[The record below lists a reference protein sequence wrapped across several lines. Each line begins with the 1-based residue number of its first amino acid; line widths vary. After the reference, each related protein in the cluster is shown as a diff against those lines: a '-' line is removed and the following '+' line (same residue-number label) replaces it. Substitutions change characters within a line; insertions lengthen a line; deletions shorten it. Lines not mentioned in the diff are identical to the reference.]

1 MYSIDEM
8 NYICKKILDEVGIEF
23 ESNFCNVK
31 EDIFNYDM
39 NNKFYLNNSQKVD
52 IESALYISEYT
63 DFEYNNTIK
72 KIFNLKDDNNKD
84 EYSQIFNN
92 IRKKDQYKLNC
103 DFNINNK
110 NISIQRSKILT
121 NILTQNSY
129 LTNKE

>member
-39 NNKFYLNNSQKVD
+39 NHKFYLNNSQKVD

-63 DFEYNNTIK
+63 DFEYNVSFMLIIQLK
-72 KIFNLKDDNNKD
+72 K
-84 EYSQIFNN
+84 
-92 IRKKDQYKLNC
+92 
-103 DFNINNK
+103 
-110 NISIQRSKILT
+110 
-121 NILTQNSY
+121 Y
-129 LTNKE
+129 LI